1 MRFLVFAAGAL
12 FALWFAGLLWF
23 ATALPREVGDA
34 GEGTDAIV
42 VLTGGSA
49 RLSQGLDL
57 LAQER
62 AQKLF
67 VSGVYRGVDITELFR
82 VRQQSP
88 DEFACCV
95 SLGHEADDTRGNAV
109 ETAAWMRAQ
118 GFESLRLVTANYHMP
133 RSLLEFRHAMPDV
146 EIDPHPVFPEDF
158 KQDEWWLWS
167 RSASLVASEY
177 SKYLISLLRTSAA
190 RVTR

>member
-1 MRFLVFAAGAL
+1 VPAALAAL
-12 FALWFAGLLWF
+12 TLWLAGLLWF
-23 ATALPREVGDA
+23 ATMLPRGV
-34 GEGTDAIV
+34 GTDERRTEAIV

-57 LAQER
+57 LADGR

-67 VSGVYRGVDITELFR
+67 VSGVYRGVDITGLFR

-109 ETAAWMRAQ
+109 ETAAWMREQ
-118 GFESLRLVTANYHMP
+118 GFKSMRLVTANYHMP
-133 RSLLEFRHAMPDV
+133 RSLLEFRHTMPD
-146 EIDPHPVFPEDF
+146 IAILPHPVFPEHF
-158 KQDEWWLWS
+158 KQDEWWLWP

-177 SKYLISLLRTSAA
+177 SKYLIALLRTGVAK
-190 RVTR
+190 VTG